1 MIGNT
6 RQREASLQDTTA
18 LRRLVCGVDGSPE
31 GYEAVREAALLA
43 PATGGRIVLVGAV
56 VPGLVEEL
64 TAIVPAGDAEA
75 QTGGEIATAASI
87 ARAEEV
93 VGSRVRATTTVRT
106 GPPAGVLTAEAQ
118 RVHADAIVVGTHGSG
133 RVAGVLLGSVATR
146 VIHRAECSVLVA
158 RADPRQ
164 PFPRSIAVGIDGS
177 ECSHRALTVAQEL
190 ADRLGVPLRAYRV
203 GDAHGRQPLCG
214 DPELGI
220 EEINQHVAPA
230 DALCAR
236 VTDVDLLV
244 VGSRGLR
251 GLRAL
256 GSVSEAVAHRSPAS
270 VLIVR

>member
-1 MIGNT
+1 MTGNT
-6 RQREASLQDTTA
+6 RQREASLQGTTA

-75 QTGGEIATAASI
+75 QTVGEIATAASL

-93 VGSRVRATTTVRT
+93 VGSRVRAITTVRT

-118 RVHADAIVVGTHGSG
+118 RVHADAIVVGTHGSR

-146 VIHRAECSVLVA
+146 VIHRAACSVLVA

-177 ECSHRALTVAQEL
+177 ECSHRAFAVAQEL
-190 ADRLGVPLRAYRV
+190 ADRLGAPLRAYRV
-203 GDAHGRQPLCG
+203 ADPHGSAPLSGDV
-214 DPELGI
+214 ELEI

-251 GLRAL
+251 GVRAL